1 MTVVFPTAAGTN
13 RFLSDEAMSPSLIP
27 ISAWSNIV
35 LRFSSSGIQM
45 TRSTTAP
52 VADPRPCDLDLLQ
65 SFDERQLAKHEK
77 SGENSKQIEGN

>member
-1 MTVVFPTAAGTN
+1 
-13 RFLSDEAMSPSLIP
+13 
-27 ISAWSNIV
+27 
-35 LRFSSSGIQM
+35 M